1 MSPFISFSDS
11 NCFGLSGATDEADE
25 FSDPWLP
32 PNDLRS
38 DPRLS
43 RSPGKLVFSPI
54 SSASASVRL
63 DFLLKPGVSMPSK
76 FKNHNTKRD
85 HNVAKDKFH
94 REQGLLK
101 AQKKPPQNRVRLH
114 KRAQQRLYAMYYHL
128 GWWMRPQCLQ
138 PQLYRR
144 EGFNHWDHKLNL
156 WDNIS

>member
-11 NCFGLSGATDEADE
+11 NCFGLSGATDEAEE

-76 FKNHNTKRD
+76 FKNHNIKRD

-101 AQKKPPQNRVRLH
+101 AKKKKH
-114 KRAQQRLYAMYYHL
+114 KIVQDYTKGHSKDCM
-128 GWWMRPQCLQ
+128 QCTTIWVDECAHNVYNPNCTVERGLTI
-138 PQLYRR
+138 
-144 EGFNHWDHKLNL
+144 ETTD
-156 WDNIS
+156 

>member
-11 NCFGLSGATDEADE
+11 NCFGLSGATVEADE

-76 FKNHNTKRD
+76 FKNHNIKRD

-101 AQKKPPQNRVRLH
+101 AKKKRTTKSCKTTQKGTAKIVCNVLPFALMNAPTMLTIPTVL
-114 KRAQQRLYAMYYHL
+114 
-128 GWWMRPQCLQ
+128 
-138 PQLYRR
+138 
-144 EGFNHWDHKLNL
+144 
-156 WDNIS
+156 

>member
-38 DPRLS
+38 DPRLI

-63 DFLLKPGVSMPSK
+63 DFLFKPGVSTPCKS
-76 FKNHNTKRD
+76 KNHNIKRD
-85 HNVAKDKFH
+85 HNIHLTESRASLKRKITKSCKTTQKGTVKVVCNVLPF
-94 REQGLLK
+94 GLMN
-101 AQKKPPQNRVRLH
+101 APTMFTAP
-114 KRAQQRLYAMYYHL
+114 Y
-128 GWWMRPQCLQ
+128 C
-138 PQLYRR
+138 R
-144 EGFNHWDHKLNL
+144 EGFNNWDYKLNL
-156 WDNIS
+156 WADIL

>member
-101 AQKKPPQNRVRLH
+101 AKKKNTKSCKTTQKGAAKIVCNVLPFGSMNVPTMFTTPTVL
-114 KRAQQRLYAMYYHL
+114 
-128 GWWMRPQCLQ
+128 
-138 PQLYRR
+138 
-144 EGFNHWDHKLNL
+144 
-156 WDNIS
+156 